1 MLKSRV
7 TDTNKAVQTLALDI
21 VARIATGMG
30 KPFDKQTKFFVV
42 PVASVLSDQKAPIR
56 ASALATLT
64 AIATACEGMD
74 ALVHWLTTALEVN
87 NPVQRSNL
95 LNWIAGWFKEHEM
108 TPGIDLGSWVPTV
121 VSCLDD
127 RSADVRKGAQAVL
140 PFLIASAGFDKV
152 MAQTNNLK
160 PASKAS
166 AVPFINAARA
176 SAPSSSAL
184 SAAPA
189 AAAPAAAK
197 SASAAK
203 AAPPKPIMPSSPPS
217 SAASTLPPSPTS
229 AAPPASKVAPASKL
243 TGIRRKL
250 PQGTIS
256 RPESRAESVDEAPTS
271 RLPGKPGSGFGLRR
285 PGMPVPSA
293 LKTAPPPATATSPP
307 PAMATGDMA
316 FTGMNVDAKRSRLAK
331 DPGKWIN
338 EAGTTRK
345 DLADL
350 LQHQMEPYASRD
362 LVAQLFS
369 TDHNAVNDHVAGL
382 ATIAE
387 FYGDLQAGDEKF
399 GLSAEELKAVGIA
412 NSDLALKY
420 VSIKA
425 HEPQS
430 NLIAKSLDAVDSVL
444 AFLRSIDYQLSDNE
458 ALCFIPTMIYKV
470 RTDCL
475 RRPVGDTHL
484 SL

>member
-1 MLKSRV
+1 MLKSRI

-30 KPFDKQTKFFVV
+30 KPFEKQTKFFVV

-56 ASALATLT
+56 ASALTTLT

-74 ALVHWLTTALEVN
+74 PLVHWLTTALEVN

-108 TPGIDLGSWVPTV
+108 TPGIDLGSWLATV

-176 SAPSSSAL
+176 SAPSSSAP

-189 AAAPAAAK
+189 AAAPAPAK
-197 SASAAK
+197 PAPAAK
-203 AAPPKPIMPSSPPS
+203 AAPNKPVMPSSPPS
-217 SAASTLPPSPTS
+217 SGAGTLPPSPTT
-229 AAPPASKVAPASKL
+229 AAPPTSKMAPAGKL

-271 RLPGKPGSGFGLRR
+271 RLPGKPGPGFGLRR

-293 LKTAPPPATATSPP
+293 LKTAPPPAAAISPP
-307 PAMATGDMA
+307 PAMAGDMA

-350 LQHQMEPYASRD
+350 LQHQMEPYASKD
-362 LVAQLFS
+362 LVGQLFS

-387 FYGDLQAGDEKF
+387 FYSDLQAGDERF
-399 GLSAEELKAVGIA
+399 GLSDEDLKTVGIA

-458 ALCFIPTMIYKV
+458 ALCFIPTMVYKV
-470 RTDCL
+470 RTDRFQHCAS
-475 RRPVGDTHL
+475 DTDT
-484 SL
+484 